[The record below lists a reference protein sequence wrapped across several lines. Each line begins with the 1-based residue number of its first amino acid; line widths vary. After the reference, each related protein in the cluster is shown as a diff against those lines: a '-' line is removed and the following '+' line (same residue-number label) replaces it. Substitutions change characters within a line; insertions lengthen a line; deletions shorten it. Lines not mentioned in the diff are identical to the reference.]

1 MTCRLNKWCVIHQLV
16 IYQILDINQKT
27 FRDGPVRTGVE
38 LGASFMPSR
47 SPWCENL
54 KENVNDF
61 GYKSGVS
68 PLLTHFHEWAFFPWF
83 GFKLKQRSCEKY
95 ITPNHK

>member
-54 KENVNDF
+54 KENVN
-61 GYKSGVS
+61 G
-68 PLLTHFHEWAFFPWF
+68 
-83 GFKLKQRSCEKY
+83 
-95 ITPNHK
+95 IN